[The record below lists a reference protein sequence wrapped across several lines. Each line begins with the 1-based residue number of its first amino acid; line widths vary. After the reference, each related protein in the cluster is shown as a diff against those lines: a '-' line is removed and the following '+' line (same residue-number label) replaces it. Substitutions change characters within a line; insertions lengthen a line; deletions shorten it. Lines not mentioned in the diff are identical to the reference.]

1 MSTPFIVRVLVPLF
15 SKLADLLEPIRR
27 GVQPVLNVLLKWAGG
42 RGRVASDTFEVE
54 ADGLM
59 LRQDPARARA
69 LVRFLLLVV
78 LLFLIWAALA
88 PMEEVARGE
97 GRVVPSKQLQVLQSL
112 DGGIVSE
119 ILVKEGQV
127 VAAGQVL
134 LRVDPTRFV
143 SSVRENRSQYLSL
156 LAKAARLKALSDGTS
171 FVPPPELVKDDPK
184 LLSEELRLY
193 EAKREELASLIGL
206 TRQQLAQKQAE
217 LAEATSKR
225 DEAARAFEL
234 SAQELAVTKPLMAS
248 GAVSEVEL
256 LRLERDVARFR
267 GERNQAVAQIAR
279 AQGGIMEASHKI
291 REVEQNF
298 RNEAGKE
305 LAETQ
310 ARLSQLTEGN
320 VGLADRVKQADL
332 RSPMRGTVKRLLVN
346 TIGGVVQPG
355 RDVVEVVPLDD
366 SLLVEARIQ
375 PRDVAFLHPGQR
387 AIVRLTAYDYSI
399 YGGMEATLEQ
409 IGADSVADEKGNVYY
424 TVRVRTKE
432 ATLGKDM
439 PIIPGMVAEVDIVTG
454 KKSFLSYMLKPI
466 LRAKHLSFSE
476 R

>member
-15 SKLADLLEPIRR
+15 SKLADLLEPVRR

-59 LRQDPARARA
+59 LRQDPARA
-69 LVRFLLLVV
+69 LVWFLLLVV

-193 EAKREELASLIGL
+193 EAKREELSSLIGL
-206 TRQQLAQKQAE
+206 TLQQLAQKQAE

-320 VGLADRVKQADL
+320 IGLADRVKQADL

-346 TIGGVVQPG
+346 TVGGVVQPG

-387 AIVRLTAYDYSI
+387 AIVRLTAYDF

>member
-1 MSTPFIVRVLVPLF
+1 MPVIVRWSMALF
-15 SKLADLLEPIRR
+15 SRGAALIEPLRR
-27 GVQPVLNVLLKWAGG
+27 KVHGPLDSVLKWVGG
-42 RGRVASDTFEVE
+42 RGQASGGSFVTE
-54 ADGLM
+54 AESLM
-59 LRQDPARARA
+59 EQQEPTRARA
-69 LVRFLLLVV
+69 LVRALLVV
-78 LLFLIWAALA
+78 VVLFVVWAALA
-88 PMEEVARGE
+88 PMEEVARGD

-127 VAAGQVL
+127 VAAGEVL

-143 SSVRENRSQYLSL
+143 SSVRENRAQYLSL
-156 LAKAARLKALSDGTS
+156 LAKAARLTALANGTA
-171 FVPPPELVKDDPK
+171 FVPPPGVVRDDPR
-184 LLSEELRLY
+184 LLQEELRLY
-193 EAKREELASLIGL
+193 ESRRSELASIISV
-206 TRQQLAQKQAE
+206 TRQQLAQRQAE

-225 DEAARAFEL
+225 DEAGKAYDFT
-234 SAQELAVTKPLMAS
+234 AQELAVTKPLIQS

-267 GERNQAVAQIAR
+267 GERNQATAQISR
-279 AQGGIMEASHKI
+279 AQAGIVEASHKM
-291 REVEQNF
+291 REVEQTF

-346 TIGGVVQPG
+346 TVGGVVQPG
-355 RDVVEVVPLDD
+355 KDVVEVVPLDD

-387 AIVRLTAYDYSI
+387 AVVRLTAYDYSV

-409 IGADSVADEKGNVYY
+409 IGADSVSDEKGAIYY
-424 TVRVRTKE
+424 MVRVRTKE
-432 ATLGKDM
+432 STLGKGL

-466 LRAKHLSFSE
+466 LRAKQLSFSE

>member
-1 MSTPFIVRVLVPLF
+1 MTPAIVRWSTALF
-15 SKLADLLEPIRR
+15 SRAAAVMEPIRR
-27 GVQPVLNVLLKWAGG
+27 WIQRPLDLLLKWVGG
-42 RGRVASDTFEVE
+42 RGPAPGGSFVSE
-54 ADGLM
+54 AESLIDN
-59 LRQDPARARA
+59 QEPTRARA
-69 LVRFLLLVV
+69 LVRALLVV
-78 LLFLIWAALA
+78 VVLFIVWAALA
-88 PMEEVARGE
+88 PMEEVARGD

-119 ILVKEGQV
+119 ILVKEGQIV
-127 VAAGQVL
+127 SAGEVL
-134 LRVDPTRFV
+134 LRIDPTRFV
-143 SSVRENRSQYLSL
+143 SSVRENRAQYLSL
-156 LAKAARLKALSDGTS
+156 LAKAARLTALANGTA
-171 FVPPPELVKDDPK
+171 FVPPPGLARDDPK
-184 LLSEELRLY
+184 LLQEELRLY
-193 EAKREELASLIGL
+193 ESRKSELASIISV
-206 TRQQLAQKQAE
+206 TRQQLAQRQAE

-225 DEAARAFEL
+225 DEAAKAFDFT
-234 SAQELAVTKPLMAS
+234 AQELAVTKPLIQS

-267 GERNQAVAQIAR
+267 GERNQAAAQISR
-279 AQGGIMEASHKI
+279 AQAGIVEASHKM
-291 REVEQNF
+291 REVEQTF

-310 ARLSQLTEGN
+310 ARLSQLMEGN

-346 TIGGVVQPG
+346 TVGGVVQPG

-387 AIVRLTAYDYSI
+387 AVVRLTAYDYSI
-399 YGGMEATLEQ
+399 YGGMDATLEQ
-409 IGADSVADEKGNVYY
+409 IGADSVTDEKGNIYY

-432 ATLGKDM
+432 STLGKGL

-466 LRAKHLSFSE
+466 LRAKQLSFSE

>member
-1 MSTPFIVRVLVPLF
+1 MKPFADVAIAFFSRV
-15 SKLADLLEPIRR
+15 AGWLEPMRKR
-27 GVQPVLNVLLKWAGG
+27 VDPLLDPPLRWVGG
-42 RGRVASDTFEVE
+42 RGPLKGETAIDE
-54 ADGLM
+54 AEEL
-59 LRQDPARARA
+59 LERQDPLRARA
-69 LVRFLLLVV
+69 VLRVLLLVV
-78 LLFLIWAALA
+78 VLFIAWAAFA

-112 DGGIVSE
+112 DGGMVSE

-134 LRVDPTRFV
+134 LRIDPTRFV
-143 SSVRENRSQYLSL
+143 SSVRENRAQYLSL
-156 LAKAARLKALSDGTS
+156 IAKAARLKALSDGTS
-171 FVPPPELVKDDPK
+171 FVPPPELEKEDPK
-184 LLSEELRLY
+184 LLSEELRLF
-193 EAKREELASLIGL
+193 EARRSELASLVAV
-206 TRQQLAQKQAE
+206 TRQQLAARQAE
-217 LAEATSKR
+217 LTEATAKR
-225 DEAARAFEL
+225 DEAARSFDL
-234 SAQELAVTKPLMAS
+234 TSQELAVTKPLAGS

-267 GERNQAVAQIAR
+267 GERNQEVAQIAR
-279 AQGGIMEASHKI
+279 AQAGIVEASHKM
-291 REVEQNF
+291 REVELNF
-298 RNEAGKE
+298 RNESGKE

-310 ARLSQLTEGN
+310 ARISQLTEGN
-320 VGLADRVKQADL
+320 VGLSDRVKQSEL

-346 TIGGVVQPG
+346 TVGGVVQPG

-399 YGGMEATLEQ
+399 YGGLEGALEQ
-409 IGADSVADEKGNVYY
+409 IGADSVTDEKGGVYY
-424 TVRVRTKE
+424 TVRVRTRE
-432 ATLGKDM
+432 SSLGKDM

-466 LRAKHLSFSE
+466 LRAKHLAFSE

>member
-1 MSTPFIVRVLVPLF
+1 MTPPPKANAGPAPAGRAAGAPPAAPKVAAAPAA
-15 SKLADLLEPIRR
+15 ADFAIEAEELLE
-27 GVQPVLNVLLKWAGG
+27 
-42 RGRVASDTFEVE
+42 
-54 ADGLM
+54 
-59 LRQDPARARA
+59 RQDPLRARA
-69 LVRFLLLVV
+69 LLRMVLLVTG
-78 LLFLIWAALA
+78 LFTVWAALA

-127 VAAGQVL
+127 VSSGQVL

-143 SSVRENRSQYLSL
+143 SSVRENRAQYLSL
-156 LAKAARLKALSDGTS
+156 IAKAARLKALSDGTS
-171 FVPPPELVKDDPK
+171 FVPPPELEKEDPK
-184 LLSEELRLY
+184 LLAEELRLF
-193 EAKREELASLIGL
+193 EARRSELSSLVSV
-206 TRQQLAQKQAE
+206 TRQQMAARQAE
-217 LAEATSKR
+217 LTEATVKR
-225 DEAARAFEL
+225 DEASRSFDL
-234 SAQELAVTKPLMAS
+234 TSQELAVTKPLGRS

-267 GERNQAVAQIAR
+267 GERNQATAQIAR
-279 AQGGIMEASHKI
+279 AQAGIVEASHKI
-291 REVEQNF
+291 REVELNF

-310 ARLSQLTEGN
+310 ARIAQLTEGN
-320 VGLADRVKQADL
+320 VGLADRVKQSEL

-346 TIGGVVQPG
+346 TVGGVVQPG

-387 AIVRLTAYDYSI
+387 AIVRLTAYDYST
-399 YGGMEATLEQ
+399 YGGLEGAVEQ
-409 IGADSVADEKGNVYY
+409 IGADSVTDEKGNVYY
-424 TVRVRTKE
+424 LVRVRTRE
-432 ATLGKDM
+432 SSLGKDK

-454 KKSFLSYMLKPI
+454 QKSFLAYLLKPI
-466 LRAKHLSFSE
+466 LRAKQLAFSE